1 MIDSTPLVSWISG
14 SCRLYVHGL
23 HQPGVH
29 SSHALTKHNTS
40 NSCPLQGCQVSN
52 CVYCGKKPSSSGG
65 PSHRPPSLRL
75 CQCETTSVNTFVK
88 HFLSLVQHYASRWP
102 LMKSLYAQCNMH
114 PFRGTEITSW
124 CRGLP
129 KTSSLYSPRFSFFR
143 PMCAFIISSSRNNP
157 TNSQTIYRPR
167 QFAGNSG
174 LALQSF
180 TCWFNHKGNGLI
192 NDISL

>member
-1 MIDSTPLVSWISG
+1 MEIVSPW
-14 SCRLYVHGL
+14 
-23 HQPGVH
+23 
-29 SSHALTKHNTS
+29 
-40 NSCPLQGCQVSN
+40 
-52 CVYCGKKPSSSGG
+52 PSSAWCALFQCFNQTQHLQQLLHSRL
-65 PSHRPPSLRL
+65 PSFKLRLLWKKTFFLWGAITPPPSLRL
-75 CQCETTSVNTFVK
+75 CQCKTTSVDTFIK

>member
-1 MIDSTPLVSWISG
+1 MEIVSPWPSSACCALFTCYIQIQHTRQLPHSG
-14 SCRLYVHGL
+14 VPNFQTAFPR
-23 HQPGVH
+23 
-29 SSHALTKHNTS
+29 
-40 NSCPLQGCQVSN
+40 
-52 CVYCGKKPSSSGG
+52 GKKLSSSGG
-65 PSHRPPSLRL
+65 PSHPPPSLRL
-75 CQCETTSVNTFVK
+75 CQSETTPVNTFVK